1 MLLLTFCIQKIFVIK
16 LQQHR
21 YTFIIKFLEAKAS
34 LSQRDKWRISD
45 TIFTLSWSRF
55 HVLKTSQNILET
67 QWILCMLNH
76 SLFQHSLFSLI
87 VSKRYSRQTS
97 AQSHDLAWWPSI
109 NVRLH
114 FYAKMETVDLLKQ
127 ATSQECNNKNG
138 TDIEKRRL
146 FSKCTK

>member
-1 MLLLTFCIQKIFVIK
+1 MLLLTFCIPKVFVIK

-21 YTFIIKFLEAKAS
+21 HTFIIKFLEAKAS

-55 HVLKTSQNILET
+55 HVLKTIQNILGT
-67 QWILCMLNH
+67 RWILCMLNH

-87 VSKRYSRQTS
+87 VSKRYSQQTS
-97 AQSHDLAWWPSI
+97 AQSRDIAWCPSI
-109 NVRLH
+109 NVRLY
-114 FYAKMETVDLLKQ
+114 FYAKMETVGLLKQ
-127 ATSQECNNKNG
+127 ATPQECNNKNG
-138 TDIEKRRL
+138 TDIENRRL